1 VIETEIKALI
11 EKYKESIDNAD
22 TALVSNY
29 GHIPMKF
36 LLYIQEEVNT
46 AGKKLIIIFI
56 NFLETLSLNT

>member
-22 TALVSNY
+22 TALASNY

-46 AGKKLIIIFI
+46 AGKKLIILFI

>member
-46 AGKKLIIIFI
+46 AGKKLIILFI